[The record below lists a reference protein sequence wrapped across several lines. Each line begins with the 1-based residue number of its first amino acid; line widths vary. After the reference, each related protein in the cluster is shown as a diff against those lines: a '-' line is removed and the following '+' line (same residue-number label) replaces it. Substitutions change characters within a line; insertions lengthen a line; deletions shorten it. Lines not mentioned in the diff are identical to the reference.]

1 MIIHSARIAFAASAS
16 LAAVLLAVHPASA
29 QVTVDV
35 NGNALDF
42 STAPIIQ
49 DGRVFVPLRGVFERL
64 GASVD
69 YSNGL
74 ITATGSDGRTISL
87 TIGSTQATISGQPET
102 IDVAPFIVS
111 SSTFVPLRFISQAL
125 GASVNWDE
133 NDHVVSIAMAGA
145 STNDIQYQAPINDN
159 ETEYAPP
166 PIPQYDQPYAPA
178 ANDIWQPGYWAWGS
192 YGYYWV
198 PGTWVAAPQT
208 GYLWTPGYW
217 GWNSGHYHWNGGYW
231 AAAVG
236 FYGGVNYGAG
246 YFGNGYNGG
255 RWQNGAFHY
264 NTYVSHVNT
273 TIVRNVYVDR
283 TVYINNSTTV
293 RISYN
298 GGPHGVAARP
308 TPQQLAIAHDLH
320 VGMTSAQRQHV
331 LVASQDRRLL
341 ANVNHNAPPVLAV
354 ARPLSASNPPTAMVR
369 VRPSDRI
376 NVPAASA
383 YRAPEARPAAPAYN
397 AEHAAPVTHA
407 APPARTV
414 PQAAHPAPGYA
425 APEHAAPAMHAVP
438 PVHAAPVHAA
448 PAYVA
453 PVHPAPVMHA
463 APPVRP
469 APAYVAPVHA
479 APVHVAPVHAAPAYV
494 APAHVAPARVIPHAA
509 PVRVAPPRAQAK
521 PPGDNDPDHHHQP

>member
-1 MIIHSARIAFAASAS
+1 MINHFARLALAANATI
-16 LAAVLLAVHPASA
+16 AAVLLAAHPAGA

-133 NDHVVSIAMAGA
+133 SDHTVSIGMAGSA
-145 STNDIQYQAPINDN
+145 PSNISYQAPLNDN
-159 ETEYAPP
+159 ETSDAPP
-166 PIPQYDQPYAPA
+166 PIPYYDQPYAPA
-178 ANDIWQPGYWAWGS
+178 PNEIWQPGYWAWGS

-217 GWNSGHYHWNGGYW
+217 SSNGGHYHWNSGYW
-231 AAAVG
+231 APAVG

-246 YFGNGYNGG
+246 YYGNGYNGG

-264 NTYVSHVNT
+264 NTYVSHVNV
-273 TIVRNVYVDR
+273 TIVKNVYIDR
-283 TVYINNSTTV
+283 TVYVNNSTTV
-293 RISYN
+293 RVSYN
-298 GGPHGVAARP
+298 GGPHGIVAQP
-308 TPQQLAIAHDLH
+308 TQQQLVVAHGAH
-320 VGMTSAQRQHV
+320 IGMTPVQRQHV
-331 LVASQDRRLL
+331 LVASQDRRML
-341 ANVNHNAPPVLAV
+341 ASVNHNAPPVVAV
-354 ARPLSASNPPTAMVR
+354 ARPLSAGNPPAAMVH
-369 VRPSDRI
+369 VRPSDR
-376 NVPAASA
+376 VAAPAAAA
-383 YRAPEARPAAPAYN
+383 YHAPVTHPAAPAYN
-397 AEHAAPVTHA
+397 AEHTAPVTH
-407 APPARTV
+407 P
-414 PQAAHPAPGYA
+414 
-425 APEHAAPAMHAVP
+425 
-438 PVHAAPVHAA
+438 A

-453 PVHPAPVMHA
+453 PVHPAPAMHA
-463 APPVRP
+463 APPVVPPARP
-469 APAYVAPVHA
+469 APAYVAPAHL
-479 APVHVAPVHAAPAYV
+479 APVHV
-494 APAHVAPARVIPHAA
+494 APAHVAPPVHTAPMMHAPPVHAA
-509 PVRVAPPRAQAK
+509 PQMHSAPVQAPPHVHAV
-521 PPGDNDPDHHHQP
+521 PSPGEHHEHP

>member
-1 MIIHSARIAFAASAS
+1 MIKHFVRIALTASAS
-16 LAAVLLAVHPASA
+16 LAVVLLAAHPASA
-29 QVTVDV
+29 QDVQVEV

-87 TIGSTQATISGQPET
+87 NIGSTQATINGQPDT

-133 NDHVVSIAMAGA
+133 NDHAVSIAMAGGGG
-145 STNDIQYQAPINDN
+145 TPNNIQYQAPLNDN
-159 ETEYAPP
+159 EAYYAPP
-166 PIPQYDQPYAPA
+166 TIPQYDQPYAPA
-178 ANDIWQPGYWAWGS
+178 PNELWQPGYWAWGS

-217 GWNSGHYHWNGGYW
+217 GWNGGHYNWNAGYW
-231 AAAVG
+231 AVSVG

-246 YFGNGYNGG
+246 YFGNGYVGG
-255 RWQNGAFHY
+255 RWQHGAFHY

-283 TVYINNSTTV
+283 NVYVNNTTNV

-298 GGPHGVAARP
+298 GGPHGITARA
-308 TPQQLAIAHDLH
+308 TPQQAAVAHGPH
-320 VGMTSAQRQHV
+320 VGMTPMQRQHV

-341 ANVNHNAPPVLAV
+341 AKVNHNAPPVLAV
-354 ARPLSASNPPTAMVR
+354 ARPLSASNPPTAMVP
-369 VRPSDRI
+369 VRSSDRI
-376 NVPAASA
+376 KPAATAA
-383 YRAPEARPAAPAYN
+383 YRAPEARPAPAYN
-397 AEHAAPVTHA
+397 ADHGAPPVHAAPA
-407 APPARTV
+407 
-414 PQAAHPAPGYA
+414 YA
-425 APEHAAPAMHAVP
+425 APHAAPAMRAA
-438 PVHAAPVHAA
+438 PVIRAAPVHAA

-453 PVHPAPVMHA
+453 PA
-463 APPVRP
+463 RP
-469 APAYVAPVHA
+469 APAMHAVPPVRA
-479 APVHVAPVHAAPAYV
+479 APAYAAPARVAPVHAAPA
-494 APAHVAPARVIPHAA
+494 
-509 PVRVAPPRAQAK
+509 RVAPPVRTAPMMRAAPVHAPPPHVQPK
-521 PPGDNDPDHHHQP
+521 PAGDNDPDHKHQQ